1 VELSESKQQ
10 LANFRICIVIMRVP
24 ILGMP
29 EKNAAHSM
37 QIESVALTP
46 FANYSSRLKV
56 CHIPP
61 KLG

>member
-1 VELSESKQQ
+1 
-10 LANFRICIVIMRVP
+10 MRVP
-24 ILGMP
+24 ILVMP
-29 EKNAAHSM
+29 EKNATHSM
-37 QIESVALTP
+37 QIESVALPP